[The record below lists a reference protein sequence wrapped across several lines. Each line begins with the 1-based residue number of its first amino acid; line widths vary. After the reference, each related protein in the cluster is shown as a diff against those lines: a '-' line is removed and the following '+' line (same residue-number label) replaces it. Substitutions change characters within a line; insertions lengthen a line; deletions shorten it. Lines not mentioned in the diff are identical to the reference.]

1 MSSQK
6 TNISLDVTL
15 STGKLGLL
23 LFQIL
28 TVFITVKAKAVV
40 VDLALLNKEKTN
52 TEVVQNCIEG
62 FNTGIDTLLLKY
74 PYSHFFEPQFDN

>member
-6 TNISLDVTL
+6 TNIGLDVTL
-15 STGKLGLL
+15 STEKLVLL

-52 TEVVQNCIEG
+52 VEVVQDYIEE
-62 FNTGIDTLLLKY
+62 FNTGIDILLLEY
-74 PYSHFFEPQFDN
+74 PYSHFP